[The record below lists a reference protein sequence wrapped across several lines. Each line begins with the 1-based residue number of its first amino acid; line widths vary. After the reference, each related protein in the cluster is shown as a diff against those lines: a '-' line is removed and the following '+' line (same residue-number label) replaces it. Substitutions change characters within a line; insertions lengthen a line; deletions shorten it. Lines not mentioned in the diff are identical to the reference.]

1 MLKLIMLGAPG
12 AGKGTQ
18 AAKICERYN
27 IPTISTGAIIRNAIR
42 AGSEMG
48 LKAKS
53 LIDKGLLVPDEVVI
67 SIIDNRLKEDDCKNG
82 YILDGFPRTLS
93 QAQALK
99 DMGVDIDYALSVEVD
114 DSIII
119 DMCDNKKKLFT
130 SSQSPF
136 FSYDAKELKYPDQ
149 VGNSGIYHSTGYS
162 AAGCMWMIQKLLDIY
177 EIDRAEFVYS
187 ARSYKKTT

>member
-1 MLKLIMLGAPG
+1 MVRMVVDRLY
-12 AGKGTQ
+12 
-18 AAKICERYN
+18 EYN
-27 IPTISTGAIIRNAIR
+27 
-42 AGSEMG
+42 
-48 LKAKS
+48 
-53 LIDKGLLVPDEVVI
+53 
-67 SIIDNRLKEDDCKNG
+67 
-82 YILDGFPRTLS
+82 
-93 QAQALK
+93 
-99 DMGVDIDYALSVEVD
+99 